1 MSSIER
7 KISRNGFASY
17 LPLFHGQFISLL
29 IAGTGFFASLLSSRD
44 VNTPMLQSLLNYV
57 LLSTCLVRLVLRNQS
72 QGSSPASPCLQF
84 KLQWPWWMYLG
95 VAILDVEANVLVV
108 TAYQYTSITS
118 IMLLDCFSIPCV
130 MLLSRLFLRAQYRPQ
145 HVAGVVICVTGL
157 VLTVISDILQHGSGA
172 KPKGALFG
180 DILCLVHIIIN

>member
-1 MSSIER
+1 MTSSER
-7 KISRNGFASY
+7 KTSPSALASFM
-17 LPLFHGQFISLL
+17 PLFHGQFISIL
-29 IAGTGFFASLLSSRD
+29 IAGTGFFASLLSSQN

-57 LLSTCLVRLVLRNQS
+57 LLSTCLVRFVVNRPHPPTSCFQI
-72 QGSSPASPCLQF
+72 

-130 MLLSRLFLRAQYRPQ
+130 MLLSKLFLHAQYRAQ
-145 HVAGVVICVTGL
+145 HVAGVAICVFGL
-157 VLTVISDILQHGSGA
+157 VLTVISDILQNGGDA
-172 KPKGALFG
+172 NPKGALYG
-180 DILCLVHIIIN
+180 DILCLVRVI